1 MFILVVQNYVVT
13 MEKNGYPIELAFA
26 RMFSQHAFAL
36 AVSDGVL
43 ALSTGF
49 AVPFSIALMNGWL
62 NYNPWGL
69 AIQYLYELFVLVTAV
84 TWTYYE

>member
-26 RMFSQHAFAL
+26 KMFSRHAFAL
-36 AVSDGVL
+36 ALSDGVL

-49 AVPFSIALMNGWL
+49 SVPFAIALKKGWL
-62 NYNPWGL
+62 NYSPLGL
-69 AIQYLYELFVLVTAV
+69 IIQYLYETCVLVIAV
-84 TWTYYE
+84 TWTFNR